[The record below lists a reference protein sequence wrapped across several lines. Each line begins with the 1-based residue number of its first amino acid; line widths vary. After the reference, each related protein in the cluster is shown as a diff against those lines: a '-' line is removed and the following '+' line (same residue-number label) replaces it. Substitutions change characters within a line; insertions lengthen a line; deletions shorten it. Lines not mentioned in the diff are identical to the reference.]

1 MKGFLMNKVFTNFCQ
16 KVKLVITDVDGV
28 LTDGGMYYSKEGEI
42 LKKFNTRD
50 GMAVELLLKS
60 NIKTIFLTREKSE
73 IVKKR
78 AKKVNVAE
86 LYLGIRNKELILP
99 KICKKFNVTNN
110 EIIYIGDDINDIE
123 IMKMVGFSACPRNAN
138 KDVVKISNYKCIAGG
153 GEGVLREIA
162 DIILSKKKN

>member
-1 MKGFLMNKVFTNFCQ
+1 MNKEFINFCQ

-28 LTDGGMYYSKEGEI
+28 LTDGGMYYSDKGEV

-78 AKKVNVAE
+78 AKKVNTAD
-86 LYLGIRNKELILP
+86 LYLGIKKKELILP
-99 KICKKFNVTNN
+99 KICKKFNANPN
-110 EIIYIGDDINDIE
+110 EIIYIGDDINDVK
-123 IMKMVGFSACPRNAN
+123 IMKMVGFSVCPNDAN
-138 KDVVKISNYKCIAGG
+138 KDVIKISKYRCKTNGG
-153 GEGVLREIA
+153 DGVLREIT
-162 DIILSKKKN
+162 DIILSKREN